1 MKIEKAIEALKD
13 INTILKTQHMCKVL
27 DDELTKKDVE
37 DYKSRFASV
46 NLAISALEKQI
57 PKKPKQYTDTFK
69 MTYYFCPICEYVRI
83 TGNQKR
89 CDACGQKID
98 WEEEDEY

>member
-1 MKIEKAIEALKD
+1 MNIEKAIETLKD
-13 INTILKTQHMCKVL
+13 MRSIFGERSHNQYSLPAL
-27 DDELTKKDVE
+27 D
-37 DYKSRFASV
+37 
-46 NLAISALEKQI
+46 LAISALEKQI

-89 CDACGQKID
+89 CDVCGQKID
-98 WEEEDEY
+98 WEVENE

>member
-1 MKIEKAIEALKD
+1 MNDIEKAIEVLKKQYTTVSKCLS
-13 INTILKTQHMCKVL
+13 IKEATEQNTAI
-27 DDELTKKDVE
+27 
-37 DYKSRFASV
+37 

-89 CDACGQKID
+89 CDVCGQKID
-98 WEEEDEY
+98 WEVESE

>member
-1 MKIEKAIEALKD
+1 MNGIEKAIETLKMENELMQFNVLTGD
-13 INTILKTQHMCKVL
+13 IEPI
-27 DDELTKKDVE
+27 ELQNQDNQ
-37 DYKSRFASV
+37 DLYNA
-46 NLAISALEKQI
+46 NLIAISALEKQI

-89 CDACGQKID
+89 CDVCGQKID
-98 WEEEDEY
+98 WEVENE